1 MAGNV
6 NFVPMSSYDLEGQ
19 EIARRRKMAEML
31 QAQSMAPIEQQSV
44 GGMVAPFSVTQGLA
58 KLLQGYSARK
68 GQEAAD
74 EESKALGTRYQA
86 DLTNTLQRAQE
97 AMTGAPATVAEDA
110 MGNGSAIPE
119 RKPDRNA
126 YISALM
132 AHPATMPLALQA
144 QQKEIER
151 QAQAAQLA
159 QILGMGNQATN
170 PGAGAALAAEQAA
183 GGAAGPTTAA
193 AARLPAAPGPVGTG
207 MGQVSPQAIALM
219 LQGGPLAEIGK
230 TMQAAQG
237 EANKPIAARENAP
250 IVVPDGQ
257 GGFRVAFSPAPKLDQ
272 GMTYDFGNRSVSVAP
287 GFIPSMTAIEG
298 ARTGAVE
305 AAKAPYQLVD
315 VPQSDG
321 STRRVPLPQAQQML
335 GGGAAQ
341 PMTQPAGRAAPD
353 ARFQGMGDPRN
364 DAGRAQ
370 ILAREVADQASR
382 GAVDPALRREV
393 EQFNRGRPAAS
404 QVPLPSSGQAPVV
417 GRTPTAAE
425 KAAQENTAI
434 ADRERMQME
443 GKRTFNM
450 TGLSDLINTADGIL
464 SGTAGRN
471 GQRSASPTSS
481 AIGSAVDTA
490 AGWFGAAPPGAAQAD
505 QLRAIAGA
513 LTAKMP
519 RMEGPQSDKDVQ
531 LYKEMAGAVGDATLP
546 IARRKAALG
555 VVRQLWQQYEGQQP
569 RSTLTAPPDPVV
581 PSRQPAA
588 PASGGKRITVDW

>member
-6 NFVPMSSYDLEGQ
+6 NFVPMSTFDLEGQ

-31 QAQSMAPIEQQSV
+31 QAQGMQPVEQQSV
-44 GGMVAPFSVTQGLA
+44 GGMVAPFSITQGLA
-58 KLLQGYSARK
+58 KMLQSYSGRK

-74 EESKALGTRYQA
+74 DAQRALGQKYQS
-86 DLTNTLQRAQE
+86 DLSATLQRAQD
-97 AMTGAPATVAEDA
+97 AMTGAPETVSEDA
-110 MGNGSAIPE
+110 AGNGSVVPARAPN
-119 RKPDRNA
+119 RQA
-126 YISALM
+126 YVNALM
-132 AHPATMPLALQA
+132 AHPAT
-144 QQKEIER
+144 QQMGMQVQMKEIER
-151 QAQAAQLA
+151 ADQARELA
-159 QILGMGNQATN
+159 QILGMLGGPN
-170 PGAGAALAAEQAA
+170 PGATNALAAEQAA

-193 AARLPAAPGPVGTG
+193 AARLPAVPGPVGTG

-219 LQGGPLAEIGK
+219 LRGGPMAEVGK
-230 TMQAAQG
+230 AIQSAQG
-237 EANKPIAARENAP
+237 DANKPIAARENAP

-287 GFIPSMTAIEG
+287 GFIPSMTSIEG

-321 STRRVPLPQAQQML
+321 STRRVPLPQAQAML
-335 GGGAAQ
+335 GGGPAPA
-341 PMTQPAGRAAPD
+341 PAGRAAPD
-353 ARFQGMGDPRN
+353 PRWQQTGDPRN

-382 GAVDPALRREV
+382 GQVDPALMREV

-404 QVPLPSSGQAPVV
+404 QVPMPATGPAPVV
-417 GRTPTAAE
+417 GRTPTTAE
-425 KAAQENTAI
+425 KQAQENAGV

-450 TGLSDLINTADGIL
+450 TGLSGLIDTADSIL
-464 SGTAGRN
+464 SGKAGKDGGKSTA
-471 GQRSASPTSS
+471 PTAS

-490 AGWFGAAPPGAAQAD
+490 AAWFGAAPPGAPQAD
-505 QLRAIAGA
+505 QLRSIAGA

-531 LYKEMAGAVGDATLP
+531 LYKEMAGAVGDSLLP
-546 IARRKAALG
+546 IARRKAALNT
-555 VVRQLWQQYEGQQP
+555 VKQLWQQYEGVQP
-569 RSTLTAPPDPVV
+569 RSGLTAPPDPVV
-581 PSRQPAA
+581 RQPQQS
-588 PASGGKRITVDW
+588 SGGRRVTVDW